1 MVVILCVLIITT
13 LITFQMIKKDREIN
27 SIIIKIIKN
36 IARIVTLLIVIFG
49 TYHLIINGSKLNINE
64 ILIKA
69 ISILLA
75 MIFTILCTN
84 LIQRIEKEE
93 FYESNNKKDEV
104 E

>member
-1 MVVILCVLIITT
+1 
-13 LITFQMIKKDREIN
+13 MIKKDREIN